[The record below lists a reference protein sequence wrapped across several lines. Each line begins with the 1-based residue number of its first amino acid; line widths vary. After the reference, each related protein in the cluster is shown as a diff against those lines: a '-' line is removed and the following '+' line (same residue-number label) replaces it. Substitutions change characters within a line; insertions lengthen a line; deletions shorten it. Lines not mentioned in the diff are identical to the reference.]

1 MQAVENLI
9 ADHDSITLTDT
20 NERYQSTGSA
30 LPLLIINNK
39 YCEAVVALQG
49 AQLLEFT
56 PHKGEPLLWLSPNAI
71 FEPGQAIRGG
81 IPVCLPWFGVNQS
94 APEKPKHG
102 FLRNRDWQLS
112 RVATTDSGATQL
124 TLAFQYETL
133 EPELFVFPFTVE
145 LNITLSDSLELSITT
160 TNTGHETMPLSW
172 AFHSYHPVANLADVR
187 IEGLEGARYL
197 DNTQGLEPDI
207 QKGAIS
213 FNGEL
218 DRAYEKV
225 GAKQLINATPTISI
239 SGENCD
245 SAIVWN
251 PGTENSAAMADVG
264 SGNHEQFVCLERG
277 EAFGDAKV
285 LGAGESRTSKVTIKT
300 VSNVKIKRASS

>member
-30 LPLLIINNK
+30 LPLLVINNK

-49 AQLLEFT
+49 AHLLEFT

-71 FEPGQAIRGG
+71 FESGQAIRGG
-81 IPVCLPWFGVNQS
+81 IPVCLPWFGVNQQ

-102 FLRNRDWQLS
+102 FVRNRDWQLS
-112 RVATTDSGATQL
+112 RVATTDTGATQL
-124 TLAFQYETL
+124 TLVFKYEKL

-197 DNTQGLEPDI
+197 DNTQGLAPDI

-213 FNGEL
+213 FSGEV
-218 DRAYEKV
+218 DRVYENVKPT
-225 GAKQLINATPTISI
+225 QLIKGRPAISVT
-239 SGENCD
+239 GDNCD

-251 PGTENSAAMADVG
+251 PGAENAAAMADVG
-264 SGNHEQFVCLERG
+264 PANHEQFICLERG
-277 EAFGDAKV
+277 AAFNNAWV
-285 LGAGESRTSKVTIKT
+285 LSAGESRTSHVTISAISK
-300 VSNVKIKRASS
+300 